1 MILRRS
7 AFLFFGI
14 IGLAAAC
21 GGRGG
26 DRSILP
32 PVPEGAQAMSLTGRP
47 LVAPPPAEG
56 ALAELE
62 AARKAW
68 EADPESADA
77 LVWLGRRTAY
87 AGDYRE
93 AIRVFTRGIAMF
105 PDDARFYRHRGHRY
119 ITIREFDR
127 AVRDLE
133 RAAALVE
140 GQPDEIEPDGQP
152 NPRGIPV
159 STLHSNIHYHLGL
172 AYYLKRDFEKA
183 RAIYL
188 RGLATAPNDDIR
200 AATSHWLYLTLRRLG
215 RGDEA
220 GQVLEAVRPAME
232 VIENQVYHR
241 LCLFYKGEIAEDAV
255 AGEGEGTVMSD
266 AAAYGLGCWRLV
278 GGDAAGADAI
288 FGRILEGQAWA
299 SFGHIA
305 AEAERAPRYRP

>member
-1 MILRRS
+1 MTTRRTIILIAALS
-7 AFLFFGI
+7 
-14 IGLAAAC
+14 LAAAC
-21 GGRGG
+21 GGKGG

-47 LVAPPPAEG
+47 LASPPPAAG
-56 ALAELE
+56 ALADLE
-62 AARKAW
+62 AARKAR

-93 AIRVFTRGIAMF
+93 AIRVFSRGLAEF
-105 PDDARFYRHRGHRY
+105 PDDARFLRHRGHRY

-140 GQPDEIEPDGQP
+140 GKPDEIEPDGQP

-172 AYYLKRDFEKA
+172 AHYLKRDFEKA
-183 RAIYL
+183 RAVYL
-188 RGLATAPNDDIR
+188 RGLASAPNDDMR
-200 AATSHWLYLTLRRLG
+200 VATSHWLYLTLRRLG

-220 GQVLEAVRPAME
+220 GRVLEDIRPGME

-241 LCLFYKGEIAEDAV
+241 LCLFYKGEIAEAEV
-255 AGEGEGTVMSD
+255 AGGGEGSVMSD

-278 GGDAAGADAI
+278 NGDAAGADAV
-288 FGRILEGQAWA
+288 FGRILEGPAWA

-305 AEAERAPRYRP
+305 AEAERAPHYRP